1 MVLRGGGKIV
11 FAFLDVS
18 DHLEAK
24 KKKIEFDPRR
34 ASLFYINDSA
44 TLLFLVNIMI

>member
-1 MVLRGGGKIV
+1 MFFPLITWSGQQLGWARPGGEGGHQGEKNF

-24 KKKIEFDPRR
+24 K
-34 ASLFYINDSA
+34 INK
-44 TLLFLVNIMI
+44 